1 MHHLRLRPFCN
12 LLADR
17 LIGPTM
23 AFLQP
28 SGRSSHLTNFGLFT
42 TFWPDKSFD
51 QLWPFY
57 NLLAEQII

>member
-1 MHHLRLRPFCN
+1 MQLGLHTKIN
-12 LLADR
+12 LEFINASFASA
-17 LIGPTM
+17 

-28 SGRSSHLTNFGLFT
+28 SGRPPHLTNYGLFT
-42 TFWPDKSFD
+42 TFWPIVSFD